1 MTDVAGGFN
10 CASLAEPL
18 MSRKRSMPADD
29 KRKKVVKNIIFSD
42 LGNTSLYQMA
52 SMRQTA
58 KIASQPNCLE
68 RSELTNPLPLC
79 LGT

>member
-1 MTDVAGGFN
+1 
-10 CASLAEPL
+10 
-18 MSRKRSMPADD
+18 MPADD